1 MQVLY
6 IYFNTYRCALQIK
19 LLSNKI
25 SIIFQRDIG
34 IPMENWKN
42 IGKWLEIYWKIVGKW
57 LESLYFCA
65 C

>member
-42 IGKWLEIYWKIVGKW
+42 IGK
-57 LESLYFCA
+57 
-65 C
+65 